1 MRTCRPLQL
10 LSPAVSLLA
19 AAAARM
25 EKGHTHRWHSI
36 YTVQVSP
43 FILLFA
49 CFKPCST
56 KDTWGLTYAAWSSPK
71 KCPRA
76 SRQVHWSSCRVG
88 ISALLLL
95 RKSAKV
101 LDLPSGAPPCSCLGA
116 ISAVDDPFRRVSDC
130 GCSCLLGC
138 QGPVQVQGAQGLM
151 DWLVIQEA
159 HDHEQGR
166 GHAIGSGRLMRSLV
180 RRS

>member
-1 MRTCRPLQL
+1 M
-10 LSPAVSLLA
+10 
-19 AAAARM
+19 
-25 EKGHTHRWHSI
+25 
-36 YTVQVSP
+36 
-43 FILLFA
+43 
-49 CFKPCST
+49 CST

-138 QGPVQVQGAQGLM
+138 QGPVQVQGDQGLM

-166 GHAIGSGRLMRSLV
+166 GHAIGSGRCHPGVAFSLV
-180 RRS
+180 PSAARLWWRSRLGFRRESFGVHPSQLVSGVPAFLQI